1 MDQKILPRNLEPVIE
16 QAMVPQRVVLIFGAR
31 RVGKTILLESVLS
44 RMKGKVML
52 LNGDDE
58 DTIRLLEERSISNYS
73 RLLKGIDILAIDE
86 AQQIPDIGNKLK
98 LIVDTFKT
106 IKVIATGSS
115 SFDLLNKSGEPLV
128 GRAHQFFL
136 TPFSQVELGR
146 EENLLETRR
155 SLPDRLIY
163 GAYPD
168 VVKMDSNKERQN
180 YLEQMADAYLLKDI
194 LELDGIRNSAKLVSL
209 IRLVAHQV
217 GQEVSYDELGKQTG
231 LSRNTVI
238 RYLDLLS
245 KVYIIYSLSGF
256 SGNMRKEVTK
266 SRKWYF
272 YDNGIRNVLTGNF
285 KPEALRSDM
294 GALWET
300 YMISE
305 RIKNSL
311 NQNGLEKFNFWRT
324 YYQQEID
331 LIETHTDG
339 SLRAYE
345 FKWGKKSPRIPKGF
359 ATSYPG
365 ASFQVVNPGN
375 YHDFLNL

>member
-1 MDQKILPRNLEPVIE
+1 LEPVIE

-128 GRAHQFFL
+128 GRAHQFLL

-294 GALWET
+294 GALWEN

-324 YYQQEID
+324 YDQQEID